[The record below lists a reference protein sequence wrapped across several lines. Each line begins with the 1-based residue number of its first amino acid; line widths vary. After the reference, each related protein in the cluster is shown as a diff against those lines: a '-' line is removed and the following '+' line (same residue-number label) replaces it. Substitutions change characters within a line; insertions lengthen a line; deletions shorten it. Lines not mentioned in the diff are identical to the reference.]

1 MTFRGKLL
9 IWAACGLSA
18 LLGHPAAAQDHMIH
32 ATFNSSLV
40 LGLLEIPFLALAIVY
55 GLRTAKALQGG
66 VFGRGMALMAGG
78 MLVMAVGHLLMMLD
92 MAFGMNLLGMIFGLT
107 VGGLFWVIALVASWA
122 LVGTGFHSIYRASR
136 S

>member
-1 MTFRGKLL
+1 MTFQGKFP

-18 LLGHPAAAQDHMIH
+18 LVSHPAAAQDHAIH
-32 ATFNSSLV
+32 AAFNSSLV

-66 VFGRGMALMAGG
+66 IFGRGMALMAGG
-78 MLVMAVGHLLMMLD
+78 MLVMAVGHLLMMAD
-92 MAFGMNLLGMIFGLT
+92 MAFGVNLLGMIFGLT
-107 VGGLFWVIALVASWA
+107 VGGLFWVVALVASWA
-122 LVGTGFHSIYRASR
+122 LVGTGFHSIYRASK